1 MSIKVSDKYSI
12 EADEYQL
19 IVVENKIAKKGKN
32 AGEAYQTTV
41 AYVNDVTHALQVIY
55 GRETRKWVAEHEAT
69 LKEEE
74 EKLIKEIADNY
85 QNDIPII
92 LYEAMYNYEVEIDD

>member
-55 GRETRKWVAEHEAT
+55 GRETRKWVAEQEAT
-69 LKEEE
+69 VKEAA
-74 EKLIKEIADNY
+74 KAFNKIAKEIPKFYKHSN
-85 QNDIPII
+85 
-92 LYEAMYNYEVEIDD
+92 